1 MPVPSREDEYYE
13 HRVWEIMELLE
24 TIYDSKGFTDQIDD
38 NTEWAKEMENKWF
51 DEDSPDCLIG
61 KCKSWKEIRTKLMDF
76 YDYKKEWDSSSE
88 DE

>member
-13 HRVWEIMELLE
+13 DRVWEILEILEL
-24 TIYDSKGFTDQIDD
+24 IRDSKCLTDHNDDIEWEQKMID
-38 NTEWAKEMENKWF
+38 KWF
-51 DEDSPDCLIG
+51 GEDSPDCLIG

-76 YDYKKEWDSSSE
+76 YDYKKVWDSSSE